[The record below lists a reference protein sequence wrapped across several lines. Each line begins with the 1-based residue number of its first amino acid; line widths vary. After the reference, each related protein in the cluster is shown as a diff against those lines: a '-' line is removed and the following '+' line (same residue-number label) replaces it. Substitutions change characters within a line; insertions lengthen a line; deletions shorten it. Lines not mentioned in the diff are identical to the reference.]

1 MTKLFFQFSIKS
13 SFVVLIFFLSSC
25 YGVGMRPINSLN
37 YLFSESS
44 NSLREPILT
53 NEWLVTLSAN
63 QGKEKI
69 ELFNLRT
76 RKKVPLP
83 GLNRADAQPISVSI
97 SANGERLAV
106 IRQRSDK
113 TELVIYR
120 RRIGTIQRL
129 EITPKG
135 VPRRVSLD
143 GLGKRL
149 AVQIS
154 RNGRWDVEVIRV
166 PG

>member
-1 MTKLFFQFSIKS
+1 MYKWVSFS
-13 SFVVLIFFLSSC
+13 LL
-25 YGVGMRPINSLN
+25 
-37 YLFSESS
+37 
-44 NSLREPILT
+44 
-53 NEWLVTLSAN
+53 
-63 QGKEKI
+63 EKI

-113 TELVIYR
+113 TELGIYR

-143 GLGKRL
+143 GLGKRV
-149 AVQIS
+149 AVQIC

-166 PG
+166 PGWF